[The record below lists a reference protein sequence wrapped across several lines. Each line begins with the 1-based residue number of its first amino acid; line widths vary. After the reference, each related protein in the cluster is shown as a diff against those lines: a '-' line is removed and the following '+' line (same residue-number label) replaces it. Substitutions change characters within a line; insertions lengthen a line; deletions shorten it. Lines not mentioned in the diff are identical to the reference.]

1 MKRGLISV
9 VTLAVIAAIATET
22 SAVSRRRTVKPAV
35 QIRSWSIAITTQG
48 GFSGAGS
55 GGVTVSSDGKVGIL
69 FIGDTAPRCTFD
81 LDAATLGRISQ
92 LVAQAAPQTWVE
104 SYVPAPLRARCCDMI
119 TTSMRLTRVEDDS
132 EAIYETRWLSAG
144 PPFPYDLSD
153 LIAAVAYGDAS
164 LRTRFTPL
172 CTKTP

>member
-9 VTLAVIAAIATET
+9 VTLAVIAAIATDA
-22 SAVSRRRTVKPAV
+22 SAVSRRRPMKPAV

-55 GGVTVSSDGKVGIL
+55 GGITVSSDGKVGIL
-69 FIGDTAPRCTFD
+69 LMGDAAPRCTFD
-81 LDAATLGRISQ
+81 LDAATLQKISQ
-92 LVAQAAPQTWVE
+92 LVSQATPQTWVE

-119 TTSMRLTRVEDDS
+119 TTSMRLTRIEDDR
-132 EAIYETRWLSAG
+132 EAVYETRWLSAG
-144 PPFPYDLSD
+144 PRFPYDLSD
-153 LIAAVAYGDAS
+153 LIAAVSFGDAS